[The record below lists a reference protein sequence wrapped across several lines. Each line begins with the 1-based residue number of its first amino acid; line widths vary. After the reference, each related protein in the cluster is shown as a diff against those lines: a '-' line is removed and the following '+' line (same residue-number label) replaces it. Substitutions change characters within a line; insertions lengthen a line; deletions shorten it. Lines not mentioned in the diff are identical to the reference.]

1 LQLQL
6 QIKLQTFLYSE
17 NRNEYYNYKMKRLK
31 KRTVKEILTR
41 RAKNKN
47 SMDA

>member
-1 LQLQL
+1 
-6 QIKLQTFLYSE
+6 
-17 NRNEYYNYKMKRLK
+17 MKRLK